1 MCNAWN
7 HAPGCKCGW
16 GGEGHLGR
24 PSYPPPQARSLAPAY
39 RTLSSYTNPNAL
51 CPVCH
56 EPVFFYQSPDG
67 GRVFFDELGPPWPK
81 HPCTDHSGVRS
92 SANQSFSIQAQG
104 PKASARGQTWSA
116 NEWKPFIYDDLY
128 PSPPPYPCWV
138 MRGQWGDRRV
148 TLYVQIG
155 RIERGALIQARNVK
169 VGEYELSVL
178 TVSSDSAEPVVRTC
192 RAFNSPT
199 HPELKVRRRRSSNS
213 TATTKQNR
221 ALTAQVNAQAAAINK
236 AKEKKVKKV
245 AAVVDGPKPGKM
257 VLIRQEHHELN
268 AKDRQGR
275 QHTVH
280 VAVKKRRVVKLDRS

>member
-1 MCNAWN
+1 
-7 HAPGCKCGW
+7 
-16 GGEGHLGR
+16 
-24 PSYPPPQARSLAPAY
+24 
-39 RTLSSYTNPNAL
+39 
-51 CPVCH
+51 
-56 EPVFFYQSPDG
+56 
-67 GRVFFDELGPPWPK
+67 
-81 HPCTDHSGVRS
+81 
-92 SANQSFSIQAQG
+92 
-104 PKASARGQTWSA
+104 
-116 NEWKPFIYDDLY
+116 
-128 PSPPPYPCWV
+128 